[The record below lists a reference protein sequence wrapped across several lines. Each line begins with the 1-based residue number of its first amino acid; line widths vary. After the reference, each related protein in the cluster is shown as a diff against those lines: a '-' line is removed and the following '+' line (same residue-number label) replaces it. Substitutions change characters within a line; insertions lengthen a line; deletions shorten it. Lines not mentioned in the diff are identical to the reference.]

1 MSNPAF
7 SQFSA
12 LALKVVGVILILS
25 SLLDYVIL
33 LIPFNPMNPDW
44 QISFTNQ
51 IVDRGIIPM
60 VGISFLV
67 VGYWL
72 ESAISNLPSG
82 KISFTDLRFWSFLLA
97 AILGL
102 VFLLLVPVHLSNLG
116 RASTQAMQQIEQSA
130 TQAEEQIAGQLEQV
144 TELLGDNN
152 RIQELDAAIASGQVQ
167 GEQLQQLQTI
177 RQQIEELKGNPEAI
191 EEQANQARTQ
201 LQEQRKEAE
210 NQAKLTAFK
219 SGFRIGISSFLL
231 SIGYLVI
238 GGMGFRS
245 LAGGGGGGGVG
256 RR

>member
-25 SLLDYVIL
+25 SLLDYIIL

-60 VGISFLV
+60 VGISLLI

-72 ESAISNLPSG
+72 ESAISNIPAG

-116 RASTQAMQQIEQSA
+116 RASNQAMQQIEQSA
-130 TQAEEQIAGQLEQV
+130 TQAEEQIAGQLDQV
-144 TELLGDNN
+144 TQLLGDNT

-167 GEQLQQLQTI
+167 GEQLAQLQTI
-177 RQQIEELKGNPEAI
+177 RQQIEELQGNPEAI
-191 EEQANQARTQ
+191 EEQANQARTE
-201 LQEQRKEAE
+201 LQEQRRDAE

-231 SIGYLVI
+231 SMGYLVI
-238 GGMGFRS
+238 GGLGFRS
-245 LAGGGGGGGVG
+245 LAGGGGGG

>member
-1 MSNPAF
+1 
-7 SQFSA
+7 
-12 LALKVVGVILILS
+12 V
-25 SLLDYVIL
+25 
-33 LIPFNPMNPDW
+33 
-44 QISFTNQ
+44 
-51 IVDRGIIPM
+51 
-60 VGISFLV
+60 
-67 VGYWL
+67 
-72 ESAISNLPSG
+72 
-82 KISFTDLRFWSFLLA
+82 
-97 AILGL
+97 
-102 VFLLLVPVHLSNLG
+102 
-116 RASTQAMQQIEQSA
+116 TQ
-130 TQAEEQIAGQLEQV
+130 
-144 TELLGDNN
+144 LLGDNT

-167 GEQLQQLQTI
+167 GEQLEQLQTI

-245 LAGGGGGGGVG
+245 LAGGGGGGGG